1 MMIAAC
7 VKWSLLTPGRDARCR
22 DSFSSS
28 SAFHLSES
36 HTCQSLHMHNRHQH
50 CCTLCKSHVCL
61 LRGGISL
68 SNYNKP
74 VIWKHWYT
82 HNAGRKMV
90 AAIPKERE
98 RGCVCAF
105 TSRISICAY
114 VESCSIS
121 VCFTFRRRTWS
132 TNSSRYWCHATSL
145 YLLQSPPSIAFP
157 APTLEVAT
165 HWGYWSWKVGISALR
180 CLTVTPA
187 LDVAICWGC

>member
-1 MMIAAC
+1 MMMAAC
-7 VKWSLLTPGRDARCR
+7 VKCSLLTPGRDARCR

-28 SAFHLSES
+28 SAFHLSEPL
-36 HTCQSLHMHNRHQH
+36 HAQQAPTLLHSLQIPCLPAERRHQSY
-50 CCTLCKSHVCL
+50 T
-61 LRGGISL
+61 

-74 VIWKHWYT
+74 VVWRHWCT
-82 HNAGRKMV
+82 HNASRIMV

-105 TSRISICAY
+105 TSRISICAC
-114 VESCSIS
+114 VQSCSIS

-132 TNSSRYWCHATSL
+132 TNCSRYWCHATSL

-157 APTLEVAT
+157 APTLEVAS

-180 CLTVTPA
+180 CLT
-187 LDVAICWGC
+187 